1 MKKKLL
7 FLLGGAF
14 LGGLFSL
21 NLSAQTDVTDKI
33 TYADFA
39 SQDGWTQNHSNSTYW
54 SLGNGLIGTYAVAN
68 DKKSTT
74 DDTHLATEYCLGIQC
89 RWSTNYANFTQVV
102 SSLTAGAY
110 TLSFDVQNT
119 NASTSATYDNRFSV
133 TVGETTYV
141 DAKTEW
147 MSGASGWTTHTIAF
161 TLTEAGSATISL
173 GYGTGSNNLGSGAT
187 PHLYV
192 SHLKL
197 TWTDPLVA
205 AKAALQSEIDKAKLC
220 DAKEGLASA
229 IAAAEGVL
237 STATTEAELTDALA
251 ALQAADKDAVL
262 RYENGLADATSA
274 AGIQTSFVVNGDFTN
289 NVSGWTA
296 TGGFQNNALANNKD
310 GDFTKPFW
318 ENWNGSAE
326 VNKMYQTI
334 IDIPNGTYK
343 LKIAAFVN
351 TLADPN
357 DSQFVF
363 ANADKTY
370 LTTTNPLFY
379 EVWTVVTTNAVE
391 IGLEQTTATAN
402 WMGIDNVSLTYYG
415 AGDVIAAAQAAAHKI
430 DWDAALAAANAALS
444 NDDYDNVTGSERTAL
459 QTEVGKTEPT
469 TADGYD
475 AATSALTSA
484 TNAFV
489 AAKVNYDALVNEN
502 AKAAA
507 FGLAAMTATT
517 SADAL
522 QAVKDQKVAEYNY
535 VNDNFKYGVA
545 LGDWTSSGVN
555 TSAADFSNEHWSGET
570 HTYKNQ
576 NDSNGQGWNS
586 SAWSINFSQNVT
598 LPAGDYV
605 FKVAGRQASG
615 DQITTSLIVKQGDT
629 ELGSVNDFPRSNSS
643 RGINKSGATSFDE
656 ADDQYANGG
665 KGFGWEWRYVK
676 FTLTADATVNI
687 AINAVA
693 TASHQWV
700 SFGDYTVQTNNEAN
714 ISLIAYNI
722 ALNDAITAKDNTDYT
737 NVVGDERTALVNA
750 IAADKG
756 TTKESI
762 DAATAALNNA
772 VSAFTAAKNSYDAFV
787 AAKAVTYSADFPY
800 ASSTKFAAIASA
812 QAAADAT
819 SAADAD
825 AKTAAIVSAYRKYVE
840 SNALAEG
847 VTGATVIAVPDA
859 NMEVVYDGEAHTFG
873 AWTVIGQTNGNI
885 QLLNGES
892 FTDGDGKNDYKYAD
906 IYKNDNNAGIQQA
919 INLEPGK
926 YLLTV
931 TARAATTGGAA
942 FRVFAGSK
950 TADITRIGNTGGT
963 FGRGWN
969 DASVEFTV
977 TEKADVNIGVQ
988 SGNGKDLWW
997 SATRF
1002 RLVKIG
1008 ELASA
1013 TMTITAAQY
1022 ATFIAPFDVTIPA
1035 GVTAVKI
1042 TGVDGDNK
1050 LVEETVTT
1058 TIPANTPVVLHSENV
1073 VDATFYGESVAATN
1087 NLTEGILTGTYTEI
1101 DAPEKSYILNKI
1113 DEWVGFAKVAEG
1125 NTTLK
1130 VGANR
1135 CYIKADAVTP
1145 APFFRLGG
1153 TTNIANM
1160 ENAETDAAVY
1170 DLTGRRVDAPAKGIY
1185 IVNGKKVLVK

>member
-21 NLSAQTDVTDKI
+21 NVSAQTDVTDKI
-33 TYADFA
+33 ANADFA
-39 SQDGWTQNHSNSTYW
+39 SLDGWTQNHPEKYW
-54 SLGNGLIGTYAVAN
+54 ELGNGLIGSYAVAN
-68 DKKSTT
+68 DKTSTT
-74 DDTHLATEYCLGIQC
+74 DDTHLATEYCLGMQC
-89 RWSTNYANFTQVV
+89 RWATNYANFTQVV

-161 TLTEAGSATISL
+161 SLTEAGSATISL
-173 GYGTGSNNLGSGAT
+173 GYGTGSNNFGTGAT

-205 AKAALQSEIDKAKLC
+205 AKAALQAEIDKAKLC
-220 DAKEGLASA
+220 DAKENLADAISAAEAALASA
-229 IAAAEGVL
+229 
-237 STATTEAELTDALA
+237 TTIAELDAALA
-251 ALQAADKDAVL
+251 ALQVADKDAIL
-262 RYENGLADATSA
+262 RYDNGLVDATAS

-318 ENWNGSAE
+318 ENWNGSAKE
-326 VNKMYQTI
+326 NKMYQTVVN
-334 IDIPNGTYK
+334 IPNGTYK

-351 TLADPN
+351 NLADPN

-363 ANADKTY
+363 ANADKVY
-370 LTTTNPLFY
+370 LKTGDPTFY

-444 NDDYDNVTGSERTAL
+444 NDDYKNVVGEEKTAL
-459 QTEVGKTEPT
+459 EAEVAKAEPT

-475 AATSALTSA
+475 AATAALTSA

-489 AAKVNYDALVNEN
+489 AAKDNYDALVNEN

-507 FGLAAMTATT
+507 FGLAAKTATT

-535 VNDNFKYGVA
+535 VTDNFKYGVE
-545 LGDWTSSGVN
+545 LGEWTSSGVN

-570 HTYKNQ
+570 RKYKNQ
-576 NDSNGQGWNS
+576 NDSNGQGWNA
-586 SAWSINFSQNVT
+586 SAWSISFSQDVM
-598 LPAGDYV
+598 LPAGVYV

-615 DQITTSLIVKQGDT
+615 DQVTTSLVVKQGDT

-656 ADDQYANGG
+656 ADDQYANSG

-687 AINAVA
+687 SINAVA

-722 ALNDAITAKDNTDYT
+722 ALNDAQKAKVAAANA
-737 NVVGDERTALVNA
+737 NVKGEELTALEAA

-756 TTKESI
+756 NTKESI
-762 DAATAALNNA
+762 DAATLALTEA
-772 VSAFTAAKNSYDAFV
+772 TATFTAAAAVYDAFV
-787 AAKAVTYSADFPY
+787 AAKAVEYKSDLEY
-800 ASSTKFAAIASA
+800 ASMQKFNAIATA
-812 QAAADAT
+812 QAAPDAT
-819 SAADAD
+819 SAADAK
-825 AKTAAIVSAYRKYVE
+825 AKTDAILSAYRKYVE
-840 SNALAEG
+840 SNALAELFDD
-847 VTGATVIAVPDA
+847 VVVIPITDA
-859 NMEVVYDGEAHTFG
+859 NMEVEYDAENHTFG
-873 AWTVIGQTNGNI
+873 AWQVIGQTNGNI
-885 QLLNGES
+885 QLLDGES
-892 FTDGDGKNDYKYAD
+892 FTDGDGKNNYKYAD
-906 IYKNDNNAGIQQA
+906 IHKNDNNGGIQQTVT
-919 INLEPGK
+919 LEPGE

-931 TARAATTGGAA
+931 TARAQNTAGAT
-942 FRVFAGSK
+942 FKLFAGSESV
-950 TADITRIGNTGGT
+950 DIPRIGNTGGA

-969 DASVEFTV
+969 DVSLLFDV
-977 TEKADVNIGVQ
+977 TEKTDVNIGVQ

-1002 RLVKIG
+1002 RLVKMLD
-1008 ELASA
+1008 LAVMEVDGSVK
-1013 TMTITAAQY
+1013 Y
-1022 ATFIAPFDVTIPA
+1022 GTFVAPFDCNIPA
-1035 GVTAVKI
+1035 DLKAYT
-1042 TGVDGDNK
+1042 VDGVNAGVLTLTD
-1050 LVEETVTT
+1050 VGT
-1058 TIPANTPVVLHSENV
+1058 TIPANTPVVVECEADYS
-1073 VDATFYGESVAATN
+1073 ATHYGKGTGTAPVTN
-1087 NLTEGILTGTYTEI
+1087 GLLTGVFADTE
-1101 DAPEKSYILNKI
+1101 APVGSYVLQKHDDN
-1113 DEWVGFAKVAEG
+1113 VAFFLV
-1125 NTTLK
+1125 TSDVQPTVK
-1130 VGANR
+1130 ANR
-1135 CYIKADAVTP
+1135 CYLNVASS
-1145 APFFRLGG
+1145 APVLRIGG
-1153 TTNIANM
+1153 TTNIANV
-1160 ENAETDAAVY
+1160 ENAQADAVIY
-1170 DLTGRRVDAPAKGIY
+1170 DLQGRRVDAPAKGIY
-1185 IVNGKKVLVK
+1185 VVNGKKVIKN

>member
-1 MKKKLL
+1 LPAGHYELQIFAYNALSGVTQFKSL
-7 FLLGGAF
+7 FGFVPTSGDSHLSTKTAF
-14 LGGLFSL
+14 TYGEWV
-21 NLSAQTDVTDKI
+21 TDVVTFDLENQTEGNFQVGGMAI
-33 TYADFA
+33 SGGSD
-39 SQDGWTQNHSNSTYW
+39 SN
-54 SLGNGLIGTYAVAN
+54 AKV
-68 DKKSTT
+68 
-74 DDTHLATEYCLGIQC
+74 
-89 RWSTNYANFTQVV
+89 F
-102 SSLTAGAY
+102 
-110 TLSFDVQNT
+110 FDN
-119 NASTSATYDNRFSV
+119 
-133 TVGETTYV
+133 
-141 DAKTEW
+141 
-147 MSGASGWTTHTIAF
+147 I
-161 TLTEAGSATISL
+161 TLT
-173 GYGTGSNNLGSGAT
+173 Y
-187 PHLYV
+187 
-192 SHLKL
+192 
-197 TWTDPLVA
+197 TDPLQT
-205 AKAALQSEIDKAKLC
+205 AKNALQAEIDKAKLC
-220 DAKEGLASA
+220 DDKEGLASA

-262 RYENGLADATSA
+262 RYENGLADATST
-274 AGIQTSFVVNGDFTN
+274 AGVLTSFVVNGDFTN

-318 ENWNGSAE
+318 ENWNGSAKE
-326 VNKMYQTI
+326 NKMYQTVVN
-334 IDIPNGTYK
+334 IPNGTYK

-351 TLADPN
+351 NLADPN

-363 ANADKTY
+363 ANADKVY
-370 LTTTNPLFY
+370 LKTGDPTFY

-415 AGDVIAAAQAAAHKI
+415 AGNVIAAAQAAAHKI

-444 NDDYDNVTGSERTAL
+444 NVDYDNVTGSERTAL
-459 QTEVGKTEPT
+459 QTEVGKAEPT

-475 AATSALTSA
+475 AATAALVSA

-489 AAKVNYDALVNEN
+489 AAKANYDALVNEN
-502 AKAAA
+502 AKAAV
-507 FGLAAMTATT
+507 FGLAAKTATT
-517 SADAL
+517 SDEAA

-535 VNDNFKYGVA
+535 VNDNFQYGVE
-545 LGDWTSSGVN
+545 LGEWVSSGVN
-555 TSAADFSNEHWSGET
+555 TSAANFSNEHWSGET
-570 HTYKNQ
+570 RTYKNQ
-576 NDSNGQGWNS
+576 NDNNGQGWNA
-586 SAWSINFSQNVT
+586 SAWSISFSQDVT

-605 FKVAGRQASG
+605 FKVAGRQATG
-615 DQITTSLIVKQGDT
+615 DQVTTSLVVKQGDT
-629 ELGSVNDFPRSNSS
+629 ELGSVNDFPRGNAS

-665 KGFGWEWRYVK
+665 NGFGWEWRYVK
-676 FTLTADATVNI
+676 FTLAADDTVNI

-722 ALNDAITAKDNTDYT
+722 ALNDAITARDNTDYT
-737 NVVGDERTALVNA
+737 NVIGDERTALVNA

-787 AAKAVTYSADFPY
+787 AAKAVTYSDDLPY
-800 ASSTKFAAIASA
+800 ASSTKFAAISTA

-819 SAADAD
+819 SASDAD
-825 AKTAAIVSAYRKYVE
+825 AKTAVILSAYRKYVE

-847 VTGATVIAVPDA
+847 VTGAEVIPITNA
-859 NMEVVYDGEAHTFG
+859 NMDVTYNSEAHTFG
-873 AWTVIGQTNGNI
+873 VWQVIGQTNGTI
-885 QLLNGES
+885 QLLDNQS
-892 FTDGDGKNDYKYAD
+892 FTDGDGNADYKYAD
-906 IYKNDNNAGIQQA
+906 IYKNDNNAGIQQT
-919 INLEPGK
+919 INLAPGK

-931 TARAATTGGAA
+931 TARANTTAGAT
-942 FRVFAGSK
+942 FKVFAGS
-950 TADITRIGNTGGT
+950 ASAEIARIGNSGGT
-963 FGRGWN
+963 FDRGWN

-977 TEKADVNIGVQ
+977 NPTSDVNIGVQ

-1008 ELASA
+1008 EIVPA

-1022 ATFIAPFDVTIPA
+1022 ATFIAPFDVTIPTD
-1035 GVTAVKI
+1035 VTAVKI
-1042 TGVDGDNK
+1042 TGEGTDGK
-1050 LVEETVTT
+1050 LVEETVET
-1058 TIPANTPVVLHSENV
+1058 TIPANTPVVLHSESV
-1073 VDATFYGESVAATN
+1073 VDETFYGEPVAATN
-1087 NLTEGILTGTYTEI
+1087 ELTEGILTGTYTEI
-1101 DAPEKSYILNKI
+1101 TAPANSYILNKI
-1113 DEWVGFAKVAEG
+1113 DEWVGFATVAAD
-1125 NTTLK
+1125 NTTLT

-1153 TTNIANM
+1153 TTNIANV
-1160 ENAETDAAVY
+1160 EKAEADAAVY